1 MNKREIKLD
10 KPIINGFMI
19 LELSKYIMYDFYYNV
34 VKKRYGDKL
43 KLLFTDTDSLTVEVQ
58 TDDIYKDMTFPVQ
71 YRKPSCSWWIQRWG

>member
-34 VKKRYGDKL
+34 LKKRYGDKL
-43 KLLFTDTDSLTVEVQ
+43 KLLFTDTEDIFRQNIRKIISCTVQ
-58 TDDIYKDMTFPVQ
+58 KTKL
-71 YRKPSCSWWIQRWG
+71 